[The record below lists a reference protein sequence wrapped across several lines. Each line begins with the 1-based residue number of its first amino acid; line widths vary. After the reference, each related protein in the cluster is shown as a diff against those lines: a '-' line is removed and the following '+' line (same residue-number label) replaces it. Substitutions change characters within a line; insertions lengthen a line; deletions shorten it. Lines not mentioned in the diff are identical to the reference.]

1 MEDPVINDV
10 HHDFDAGKID
20 APTPGKASPSGKI
33 TAEKVISPEE
43 IATPVFGSDAIP
55 LLKPSY
61 SETLIGPGKKL
72 ATPGKASPPEKIAI
86 PTTSE
91 KAMPPKEIA
100 APVFGPNDKPL
111 FKLFETE
118 TLTGPER
125 KIAAPRIASPLEEI
139 WSPVFGPDPKAL
151 LKPFKTESVKGP
163 EKKIAAIEKTSS
175 PEKMSASEK
184 ASPTKEIVAPD
195 AKPLSKPS
203 ETVKGP
209 EKKIAAPEKASPI
222 KESVAPDAKPLSKPL
237 QPEALKGPEKKMSA
251 PEKASPTKE
260 IVAPDA
266 KPLSKPSETV
276 KGPENKIAAPE
287 KASPTKESVA
297 PDAKPLSKPLQPE
310 TLKGPEK
317 KIAAIEKT
325 SSPEKIAAI
334 EKASPTKESV
344 APDAKPLSKPSENVK
359 GPENKIAAPEKASPI
374 KESVAPDAK
383 PLSKPLQP
391 ETLKGP
397 EKKIAAIEKTS
408 SPEKIA
414 AIEKAILTK
423 ESVAPDAKPL
433 SKPSENVKGPEN
445 KIAAPEKASPI
456 KESVAPD
463 AKPLSKPLQPET
475 LKGPEKKIAAI
486 EKTSSPEKI
495 AAIEKAS
502 PTKESVA
509 PDAKPLSKPSENVK
523 GPENKIAA
531 PEKASPIK
539 ESVAPYAKPLSKP
552 LKPEALKGPENLP
565 KVEDAPDSQEG
576 AASTSSSD
584 EPNDLSPND
593 HVPDSPGDDK
603 HEELE
608 PDIACNDQ
616 AADSPDDHG
625 PDSPVDDAPD
635 SPVETNDVDVHLER
649 ESTMSEEDAADAMD
663 RQVSDPVYMQDD
675 DLEPE
680 QAEHEAEDKNAVPQE
695 EDNVNDKVQ
704 TQLSFE
710 SSNQDETDPEEADSP
725 MEANSFDQIGS
736 EESKE
741 PAPEIVSPPE
751 DIAAPENAGPPK
763 EIAAP
768 VVVSGAEPLSKPIET
783 QTVKGPEKSE
793 KIKELEDKISQLECS
808 LKSKDDTITSL
819 QSEVQRLNTEIKSRS
834 GSVGSSISCSEPN
847 SKPNSVPSK
856 KPASAISDPKSK
868 SVGAKKTRPASAA
881 RAVAKPSPVSN
892 GVAKKPAGSPTKKPG
907 SATTRARPVSAAPKA
922 APGGKSSV
930 GKKFSPRRAG
940 KGGNRVEMT
949 KGLDGA
955 NGRKN
960 LSWVDLGTMGEKE
973 HAVKLMLRGRGIVCY
988 PPTDFSL
995 DGISSEKP
1003 DETLKIN
1010 WVYGY
1015 RGRDSQDN
1023 IYSLPSNELLYYQAA
1038 VGVIY
1043 NPATKTQRFYQGHND
1058 DIKSIALNPANPSIV
1073 ATGQAAGHDEKEGD
1087 PHVRVWNCE
1096 TFETLAVLG
1105 LGNLQRGVGS
1115 VSFSPDGSKVL
1126 AVDEGNDHTIFIYD
1140 IKKKVSVA
1148 SQKGH
1153 QDPVLGAEY
1162 IPGQN
1167 NKFITYGK
1175 GHIIFW
1181 EQDGNKLVKK
1191 SGLFE
1196 KHPKPRFITALA
1208 FTAAG
1213 EPITG
1218 DSNGNLFLWNP
1229 NERKISKQ
1237 KVGAHEGSVYS
1248 VAVKGD
1254 EIYTGGQDC
1263 KVKKFSCSDL
1273 AEVDSWQ
1280 LDSATHGRV
1289 RAIAFVG
1296 EDLAVGTYNNGM
1308 LYGKFGDAPEQIIYG
1323 HGAGDLWGG
1332 ANHPLENSFAT
1343 VGQDKVVYIWD
1354 AESHT
1359 PKQVFKVEKP
1369 AQACCFSPDGS
1380 VLAVASTTGEWWVL
1394 DSKNGLVLSS
1404 YKSGPEQIDAMSY
1417 SPDGKSIAVGSHD
1430 NYVYLFECGDIRAEY
1445 KAIGKCAGH
1454 SSFITHLDFSDDGK
1468 VLQTTSGDYEHL
1480 FWDATSGDQITST
1493 KDMRDVNM
1501 SSYTCTLGFPVC
1513 GIWPVGYDGTDINA
1527 LCRSHNDKLVVTAD
1541 DFGLVNLFRFPCCNP
1556 TAEWSSFRGHSAHVT
1571 KVRFLLGDKEIFSL
1585 GGRDQSIIQ
1594 WGVC

>member
-237 QPEALKGPEKKMSA
+237 QPEALKGPEKKIAAIEKTSSPEKMSA

-475 LKGPEKKIAAI
+475 LKGPEKKIAAPTP
-486 EKTSSPEKI
+486 EKKSSTEKI

-509 PDAKPLSKPSENVK
+509 PDAKPLSKPSE
-523 GPENKIAA
+523 
-531 PEKASPIK
+531 
-539 ESVAPYAKPLSKP
+539 
-552 LKPEALKGPENLP
+552 
-565 KVEDAPDSQEG
+565 
-576 AASTSSSD
+576 
-584 EPNDLSPND
+584 
-593 HVPDSPGDDK
+593 
-603 HEELE
+603 
-608 PDIACNDQ
+608 
-616 AADSPDDHG
+616 
-625 PDSPVDDAPD
+625 
-635 SPVETNDVDVHLER
+635 
-649 ESTMSEEDAADAMD
+649 
-663 RQVSDPVYMQDD
+663 
-675 DLEPE
+675 
-680 QAEHEAEDKNAVPQE
+680 
-695 EDNVNDKVQ
+695 
-704 TQLSFE
+704 
-710 SSNQDETDPEEADSP
+710 
-725 MEANSFDQIGS
+725 
-736 EESKE
+736 
-741 PAPEIVSPPE
+741 
-751 DIAAPENAGPPK
+751 
-763 EIAAP
+763 
-768 VVVSGAEPLSKPIET
+768 
-783 QTVKGPEKSE
+783 TVKGPEKSE